1 MSDYQSNHKIK
12 NMSMDNLRRV
22 MNSFYNFLEEE
33 DYIMKSP
40 MKKIHKIKEE
50 KIIKNPF
57 TEDEVVLIQDAC
69 KNIREI
75 ALIDFLYI
83 TGVRVSELCQ
93 LNKEDIDFDKQEG
106 IVFGKGAKERLI
118 YFDARTKIHLLKY
131 LKTRKDDN
139 EALFVTSDAPYTRLT
154 KNGIEYLVR
163 IIGERANVE
172 KCHPHRFRRTLAT
185 RMIDRGVPI
194 EQVQNILGHTKIEA
208 TLIYAQ
214 VNQGNVKMS
223 HSKFA

>member
-1 MSDYQSNHKIK
+1 MIYITEDCDGNYIQQERFTHSIERHNYELIKAFLQTKQLEGLSNNTLDNYRVQIQLISKEIGKKFEDINVQDIRIFMSDYQSNHKIK

-33 DYIMKSP
+33 DYIMKAP

-83 TGVRVSELCQ
+83 PGVR
-93 LNKEDIDFDKQEG
+93 
-106 IVFGKGAKERLI
+106 ERR
-118 YFDARTKIHLLKY
+118 Y
-131 LKTRKDDN
+131 
-139 EALFVTSDAPYTRLT
+139 
-154 KNGIEYLVR
+154 
-163 IIGERANVE
+163 
-172 KCHPHRFRRTLAT
+172 RFR
-185 RMIDRGVPI
+185 
-194 EQVQNILGHTKIEA
+194 
-208 TLIYAQ
+208 
-214 VNQGNVKMS
+214 
-223 HSKFA
+223 

>member
-1 MSDYQSNHKIK
+1 
-12 NMSMDNLRRV
+12 
-22 MNSFYNFLEEE
+22 
-33 DYIMKSP
+33 
-40 MKKIHKIKEE
+40 
-50 KIIKNPF
+50 
-57 TEDEVVLIQDAC
+57 
-69 KNIREI
+69 
-75 ALIDFLYI
+75 
-83 TGVRVSELCQ
+83 
-93 LNKEDIDFDKQEG
+93 
-106 IVFGKGAKERLI
+106 LI

-163 IIGERANVE
+163 IIGERTNVE

>member
-1 MSDYQSNHKIK
+1 MW
-12 NMSMDNLRRV
+12 
-22 MNSFYNFLEEE
+22 E
-33 DYIMKSP
+33 
-40 MKKIHKIKEE
+40 
-50 KIIKNPF
+50 
-57 TEDEVVLIQDAC
+57 
-69 KNIREI
+69 
-75 ALIDFLYI
+75 
-83 TGVRVSELCQ
+83 
-93 LNKEDIDFDKQEG
+93 KEDIDFDKQEG
-106 IVFGKGAKERLI
+106 IVFRKGAKERLI

-154 KNGIEYLVR
+154 KNWIKYLVR

-194 EQVQNILGHTKIEA
+194 EQVQNILGYTKIET

-223 HSKFA
+223 HSKNLRKYIFVFSQELKSNVKRK